1 MMVCGFTFRESTIR
15 CRIWPSEYR
24 APTEV
29 RSGARLPWNRSSG
42 NGPLWHKRHSPT
54 CRLATIARP
63 RAGSPFAP
71 VSEAGI
77 ESAAKALPARSDNA
91 IAQASHQFNAVVLQR
106 HRADALPGRA
116 VERVQ
121 HRRRG
126 DADRRLADAAP
137 DRASGR
143 HQDGLHLRHLCDAHR
158 VVLVEVRLL
167 DATVLHRALLEKERR
182 EAVDERARDLPLDLR
197 RVHRVARVGRGD
209 DAVYLDLVAV
219 LDRDLAG
226 GRDEA
231 VEAMQVRKAAIDAAG
246 RGSAPADPL
255 GYRIQHAQVP
265 RVLGHEL
272 APEFERV
279 LARGFRELVHE
290 ALDEQRVLVDVDA
303 APEPRRHVRVA
314 HRVVD
319 QEVRHRVAEGV
330 FTRLEDTLEA
340 QGIASF
346 LRLNDLRTD
355 RSEDRLP
362 REPHVQRGKVAA
374 RVQAAHE
381 LALH

>member
-15 CRIWPSEYR
+15 CRSWPSEYR

-29 RSGARLPWNRSSG
+29 RSGARSPWNRSSG
-42 NGPLWHKRHSPT
+42 NGPLWHSRHSPT

-77 ESAAKALPARSDNA
+77 ESAAKAFPARSENA

-106 HRADALPGRA
+106 HRADPLAGGA
-116 VERVQ
+116 VERV
-121 HRRRG
+121 HYRRRG

-137 DRASGR
+137 DRSAGR
-143 HQDGLHLRHLCDAHR
+143 HQDGLHFRHLRDAHR

-167 DATVLHRALLEKERR
+167 DAPVLHRALLEESSG
-182 EAVDERARDLPLDLR
+182 EAIHERARHLALDLR
-197 RVHRVARVGRGD
+197 RVDRVARVGGGD
-209 DAVYLDLVAV
+209 DAVYLDLVDV

-231 VEAMQVRKAAIDAAG
+231 VEAVQVRKAAIDAAG
-246 RGSAPADPL
+246 RGFAPADPL
-255 GYRIQHAQVP
+255 RDGIQHAEVP
-265 RVLGHEL
+265 RVLRHEL

-279 LARGFRELVHE
+279 LARGFRELVHK
-290 ALDEQRVLVDVDA
+290 ALNENGVLVDVHS
-303 APEPRRHVRVA
+303 APETGRHVRIA

-319 QEVRHRVAEGV
+319 QQIRHRVAEGV
-330 FTRLEDTLEA
+330 FT
-340 QGIASF
+340 
-346 LRLNDLRTD
+346 
-355 RSEDRLP
+355 
-362 REPHVQRGKVAA
+362 
-374 RVQAAHE
+374 
-381 LALH
+381 

>member
-1 MMVCGFTFRESTIR
+1 MIVCGFTFRESTIR
-15 CRIWPSEYR
+15 CRIWPSEIR

-42 NGPLWHKRHSPT
+42 NGPLWHSRHSPT

-77 ESAAKALPARSDNA
+77 ESPAKAFPTRIENA

-106 HRADALPGRA
+106 HRADALAGRA

-137 DRASGR
+137 DRASAR
-143 HQDGLHLRHLCDAHR
+143 HQDGFHFRHLRDAHR

-167 DATVLHRALLEKERR
+167 DAAVLDRALLEKERR
-182 EAVDERARDLPLDLR
+182 EAVDERACDLALDLR

-219 LDRDLAG
+219 LDRDLARRG
-226 GRDEA
+226 DEA
-231 VEAMQVRKAAIDAAG
+231 VEAMQMRKAAIDAAR
-246 RGSAPADPL
+246 RGLAPADPL
-255 GYRIQHAQVP
+255 GHRVQHPEIP
-265 RVLGHEL
+265 RVLRHEL

-279 LARGFRELVHE
+279 LARGFREL
-290 ALDEQRVLVDVDA
+290 
-303 APEPRRHVRVA
+303 
-314 HRVVD
+314 
-319 QEVRHRVAEGV
+319 
-330 FTRLEDTLEA
+330 
-340 QGIASF
+340 
-346 LRLNDLRTD
+346 
-355 RSEDRLP
+355 
-362 REPHVQRGKVAA
+362 
-374 RVQAAHE
+374 
-381 LALH
+381 